1 MKVYLVKG
9 TWIVNDN
16 DDNEI
21 TDIYGVFSTMDKA
34 EKIKEDLRRVI
45 EEENL
50 KEEVTIVEYLLD
62 DPAELYY
69 FMMNG

>member
-21 TDIYGVFSTMDKA
+21 TDIYGVFSTMDEA

>member
-21 TDIYGVFSTMDKA
+21 TDIYGVFSTMDEA
-34 EKIKEDLRRVI
+34 EKIKEDLRHVI

>member
-21 TDIYGVFSTMDKA
+21 TDIYGVFSTMNEA

>member
-21 TDIYGVFSTMDKA
+21 TDIYGVFSTMDEA
-34 EKIKEDLRRVI
+34 EKIKKDLRRVI

>member
-9 TWIVNDN
+9 TSIVNDN

-21 TDIYGVFSTMDKA
+21 TDIYGVFSTMDEA